1 MCCAS
6 RECEQYARHMT
17 KPDPRDGSTLNFNS
31 PEEQEAVEV
40 VFQNAITPLA
50 EVGKFTALPH
60 GISSY
65 HLQLNGHHAG
75 PSRLEGNSYRLCQ
88 QLTGC
93 LIFRCAVG
101 RQGSASC
108 EVHAPAAEA
117 KHRGCTFWECCSGS
131 TSSAAFLREAAAL

>member
-1 MCCAS
+1 MCVCSAS

-17 KPDPRDGSTLNFNS
+17 KPDPKDGSTLNFNS

-65 HLQLNGHHAG
+65 HLQFSMAIMLVPVGLRAIRTDYA
-75 PSRLEGNSYRLCQ
+75 SSVQ
-88 QLTGC
+88 AAS
-93 LIFRCAVG
+93 IF
-101 RQGSASC
+101 
-108 EVHAPAAEA
+108 
-117 KHRGCTFWECCSGS
+117 
-131 TSSAAFLREAAAL
+131 AAL